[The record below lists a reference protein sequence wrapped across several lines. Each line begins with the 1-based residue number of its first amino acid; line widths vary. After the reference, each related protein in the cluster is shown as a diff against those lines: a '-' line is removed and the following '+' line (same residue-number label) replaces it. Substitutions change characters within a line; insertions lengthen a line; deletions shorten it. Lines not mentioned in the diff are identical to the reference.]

1 MGTDEN
7 TTKEKAVA
15 DMKAAESQR
24 TSFISIKDQLVE
36 KARSFNLLSN
46 VFMSVAL
53 NDIPACQHV
62 LRIITGIPD
71 LVVKEVRSQHRISK
85 ITSHD
90 AILDILAEDG
100 HGRLINLEI
109 QRKDTID
116 HARRTR
122 FYAAMIDSECL
133 EKGKDYDQMPDV
145 HIIYISETDLWAA
158 GKTVYKVEKK
168 FKETEVPY
176 DDGVYVTYV
185 NAEVNDDSKVAK
197 LMDYFKTADPED
209 MSQGDLSA
217 RIHYLKC
224 EEGGY
229 QEMCEVSEEIYKEG
243 IIEGKKEGIIEGKK
257 EGIIEGKKE
266 GKKETAFNMK
276 SKGYPDATIADIL
289 DVGINVI
296 QQWLYGNMAKS

>member
-1 MGTDEN
+1 METNEN
-7 TTKEKAVA
+7 TTKDKATTNITV
-15 DMKAAESQR
+15 AESQE
-24 TSFISIKDQLVE
+24 TSFIQTKDQLVE
-36 KARSFNLLSN
+36 KARNFNLLSN

-62 LRIITGIPD
+62 IRVITGNPD
-71 LVVKEVRSQHRISK
+71 LIVKEVRSQHRISK
-85 ITSHD
+85 VTAHD
-90 AILDILAEDG
+90 AILDILAEDS
-100 HGRLINLEI
+100 HRRLVNLEI

-133 EKGKDYDQMPDV
+133 EKGKDYHQMPDV
-145 HIIYISETDLWAA
+145 HIIYISETDLWAS
-158 GKTVYKVEKK
+158 GKTLYNVEKK
-168 FKETEVPY
+168 FKETEIPY

-185 NAEVNDDSKVAK
+185 NAEVNDGSDVAK

-217 RIHYLKC
+217 RIHFLKC

-229 QEMCEVSEEIYKEG
+229 PEMCEVSEKIYKEG
-243 IIEGKKEGIIEGKK
+243 IIEGII
-257 EGIIEGKKE
+257 E

-276 SKGYPDATIADIL
+276 KKGYSDATIADIL

-296 QQWLYGNMAKS
+296 QQWFSGSIIKS

>member
-7 TTKEKAVA
+7 PTKDKATANKNAAKSQETT
-15 DMKAAESQR
+15 
-24 TSFISIKDQLVE
+24 FISRKDQLVE
-36 KARSFNLLSN
+36 EARSFNLLSN

-62 LRIITGIPD
+62 IRIITGLSD

-85 ITSHD
+85 ITAHD
-90 AILDILAEDG
+90 AILDILAEDS
-100 HGRLINLEI
+100 HRRLVNLEI
-109 QRKDTID
+109 QRKDTIE

-133 EKGKDYDQMPDV
+133 QKGKEYDQMPDV

-158 GKTVYKVEKK
+158 GRALYKVEKK
-168 FKETEVPY
+168 FKGTGITY
-176 DDGVYVTYV
+176 DDGIYVTYV
-185 NAEVNDDSKVAK
+185 NAEINDGSDIAK
-197 LMDYFKTADPED
+197 LMDYFKKADPED

-217 RIHYLKC
+217 RVHFLKC

-229 QEMCEVSEEIYKEG
+229 PEMCEVSEKIYKEG

-257 EGIIEGKKE
+257 EGIIEGKK
-266 GKKETAFNMK
+266 GTAFNMK
-276 SKGYPDATIADIL
+276 KKGYSDAIIADIL
-289 DVGINVI
+289 EVGLNVI
-296 QQWLYGNMAKS
+296 QQWFAEISPNS

>member
-7 TTKEKAVA
+7 PTKDKATANKNAAKSQETT
-15 DMKAAESQR
+15 
-24 TSFISIKDQLVE
+24 FISRKDQLVE
-36 KARSFNLLSN
+36 EARSFNLLSN

-62 LRIITGIPD
+62 IRIITGLSD

-85 ITSHD
+85 ITAHD
-90 AILDILAEDG
+90 AILDILAEDS
-100 HGRLINLEI
+100 HRRLVNLEI
-109 QRKDTID
+109 QRKDTIE

-133 EKGKDYDQMPDV
+133 QKGKEYDQMPD
-145 HIIYISETDLWAA
+145 IIYISETDLWAA
-158 GKTVYKVEKK
+158 GRALYKVEKK
-168 FKETEVPY
+168 FKGTEITY
-176 DDGVYVTYV
+176 DDGIYVTYV
-185 NAEVNDDSKVAK
+185 NAEINDGSDIAK
-197 LMDYFKTADPED
+197 LMDYFKKADPED

-217 RIHYLKC
+217 RVHFLKC

-229 QEMCEVSEEIYKEG
+229 PEMCEVSEKIYKEG

-257 EGIIEGKKE
+257 G
-266 GKKETAFNMK
+266 TAFNMK
-276 SKGYPDATIADIL
+276 NKGYSDAVIADIL

-296 QQWLYGNMAKS
+296 QQWFAEISPNS

>member
-1 MGTDEN
+1 MGIDKN
-7 TTKEKAVA
+7 SAKDKSTTTINAVDSKE
-15 DMKAAESQR
+15 
-24 TSFISIKDQLVE
+24 TSFINIKDKLVE
-36 KARSFNLLSN
+36 KARGFNLLSN

-62 LRIITGIPD
+62 IRVITGISD
-71 LVVKEVRSQHRISK
+71 LVVKEIRSQHRISK
-85 ITSHD
+85 ITAHD
-90 AILDILAEDG
+90 AILDILAEDSRR
-100 HGRLINLEI
+100 RLVNLEI
-109 QRKDTID
+109 QRKDTIE

-133 EKGKDYDQMPDV
+133 EKGKDYYQMPDV

-158 GKTVYKVEKK
+158 GKTLYKVEKK
-168 FKETEVPY
+168 FKGTETPY

-185 NAEVNDDSKVAK
+185 NAEVNDGSDIAR

-209 MSQGDLSA
+209 MSQGALSA
-217 RIHYLKC
+217 RIHFLKC

-229 QEMCEVSEEIYKEG
+229 SEMCEVSEKIYNEG
-243 IIEGKKEGIIEGKK
+243 IIEGII
-257 EGIIEGKKE
+257 E

-276 SKGYPDATIADIL
+276 RKGFSDATIAEIL

-296 QQWLYGNMAKS
+296 QQWLSGRSVTS

>member
-7 TTKEKAVA
+7 TTKDKATA
-15 DMKAAESQR
+15 NMNAAELKEK
-24 TSFISIKDQLVE
+24 SFISIKDQLVE

-62 LRIITGIPD
+62 IRVITGIPD

-85 ITSHD
+85 ITAHD
-90 AILDILAEDG
+90 AILDILAEDS
-100 HGRLINLEI
+100 GRRLVNLEI
-109 QRKDTID
+109 QKKDTID

-122 FYAAMIDSECL
+122 FYAAMIDSEFL
-133 EKGKDYDQMPDV
+133 EKGKEYNQMPDV

-158 GKTVYKVEKK
+158 GKTLYKVEKK
-168 FKETEVPY
+168 FKGTENPY

-185 NAEVNDDSKVAK
+185 NAEIDDGSDVAK

-209 MSQGDLSA
+209 MSQGDLST
-217 RIHYLKC
+217 RIHFLKC

-229 QEMCEVSEEIYKEG
+229 PEMCEVSEKIYEEG

-266 GKKETAFNMK
+266 TALNMK
-276 SKGYPDATIADIL
+276 KKGYSDAIIADIL
-289 DVGINVI
+289 EVGINVI
-296 QQWLYGNMAKS
+296 QQWIAGSKAKS